1 MLSDSELAKDCL
13 QLKRSAQKELYDRYI
28 KKMNAVCRRY
38 VSDKDDIKDI
48 LQEGFIKVFTNID
61 KYRGDGPL
69 EAWVRRILVNTA
81 LSYLRKSKSDIF
93 IKSEGNE
100 DEINE
105 ISDSEEENDDSVFNA
120 NFSKEELLNAVD
132 SLPDNYKLIF
142 NLFCIENYSHR
153 EISEMLSITEESS
166 RTRLNRARKILQ
178 EYLLA
183 LHKKRLS
190 VKTGNNIG

>member
-1 MLSDSELAKDCL
+1 
-13 QLKRSAQKELYDRYI
+13 
-28 KKMNAVCRRY
+28 
-38 VSDKDDIKDI
+38 
-48 LQEGFIKVFTNID
+48 
-61 KYRGDGPL
+61 
-69 EAWVRRILVNTA
+69 

-100 DEINE
+100 DEINK
-105 ISDSEEENDDSVFNA
+105 ISDTEENDDSVFNA
-120 NFSKEELLNAVD
+120 NFSKEELLFAVE
-132 SLPDNYKLIF
+132 SLPENYKLIF
-142 NLFCIENYSHR
+142 NLFCIENYSHK

-190 VKTGNNIG
+190 V